1 MTDFYRVSHTDL
13 QAFAANIFKRQGLS
27 DEHAQQ
33 VAQAMVWADLR
44 GIDTHGVSR
53 IPMYL
58 KFISQQVINPQP
70 QMHWQLD
77 LPALMVL
84 DADRAPGAVAM
95 VHASDK
101 LVARARQTGMA
112 GVLVRATT
120 HTGAHGFITQ
130 QMARQGMAAI
140 SMAASIPSM
149 AYHGAAAAGVSTAPL
164 SIAVPGPTDQPIVF
178 DMATGVVS
186 LGRLMQA
193 KKLHQTL
200 PEGWALD
207 AQGQPTTDA
216 ALASTPLPMGGPKGS
231 GLALMVEM
239 LTSVL
244 VGNPILTGLLSSDS
258 GARQHKQNALIIAL
272 DTFQICHRD
281 RYAQDLANT
290 LRAIKSLPASDPAH
304 EVLLP
309 GERGDR
315 MARQQLQEGIALSSA
330 LCAELT
336 PIAKQLNIAL
346 PWLTSQAT

>member
-1 MTDFYRVSHTDL
+1 MTGIYRVSHTDL
-13 QAFAANIFKRQGLS
+13 QDFATAIFKHQGLS
-27 DEHAQQ
+27 EAHAQQ

-58 KFISQQVINPQP
+58 KFIAQQVINPQP
-70 QMHWQLD
+70 KMHWQLD

-84 DADRAPGAVAM
+84 EADQAPGAVAM
-95 VHASDK
+95 TYAADK
-101 LVARARQTGMA
+101 LLERVKLTGISCA
-112 GVLVRATT
+112 LVRATT

-130 QMARQGMAAI
+130 YLARQGMAAI

-149 AYHGAAAAGVSTAPL
+149 AYHGAAAAGVSTAPM
-164 SIAVPGPTDQPIVF
+164 SIAVPGPADQPIVF

-186 LGRLMQA
+186 LGHLLQA
-193 KKLHQTL
+193 KKRHQEL
-200 PEGWALD
+200 PQGWALD
-207 AQGQPTTDA
+207 AKGQPTTDPA
-216 ALASTPLPMGGPKGS
+216 QASIPLPMAGPKGS

-244 VGNPILTGLLSSDS
+244 VGNPILTRLLSSDAS
-258 GARQHKQNALIIAL
+258 ARQHKQNALIMAF
-272 DTFQICHRD
+272 DTFQICQRD
-281 RYAQDLANT
+281 SYTQDLADT
-290 LRAIKSLPASDPAH
+290 LSAIKSLPASDAAH

-315 MARQQLQEGIALSSA
+315 MARQQLQDGIALSHD

-336 PIAKQLNIAL
+336 PIAAKLHIAV
-346 PWLTSQAT
+346 PWVLVQSR

>member
-1 MTDFYRVSHTDL
+1 MTNFHRVSHTDL
-13 QAFAANIFKRQGLS
+13 QDFVAAVFKQHGLS
-27 DEHAQQ
+27 DAHALQ

-53 IPMYL
+53 LPMYL
-58 KFISQQVINPQP
+58 KFIAQQVINPQP
-70 QMHWQLD
+70 KMHWQLD

-84 DADRAPGAVAM
+84 EADQAPGAVAM
-95 VHASDK
+95 TYAADK
-101 LVARARQTGMA
+101 LLERVKQTGISCA
-112 GVLVRATT
+112 LVRATT

-130 QMARQGMAAI
+130 YLARQGMAAI

-164 SIAVPGPTDQPIVF
+164 SIAVPGPADQPIVF

-186 LGRLMQA
+186 LGHLMQA
-193 KKLHQTL
+193 KKLHQEL

-207 AQGQPTTDA
+207 AKGQPTTDPA
-216 ALASTPLPMGGPKGS
+216 QASIPLPMAGPKGS

-244 VGNPILTGLLSSDS
+244 VGNPILTRLLSSDAS
-258 GARQHKQNALIIAL
+258 ARQHKQNALIIAL
-272 DTFQICHRD
+272 DTFQICQRD
-281 RYAQDLANT
+281 TYTQDLSDT
-290 LRAIKSLPASDPAH
+290 LRAIKSLPASDPAN

-315 MARQQLQEGIALSSA
+315 MARHQLQEGIALSHD

-336 PIAKQLNIAL
+336 PIAAQLQIAA
-346 PWLTSQAT
+346 PWASAQTS